1 VEQNGGIMAK
11 IIPIDEYRDLHAV
24 RAGFGLWRHFFNEDF
39 NARTGLSELSPGTL
53 GRLAEPGDDS
63 TTALYSLI
71 IGFLGLG
78 QSETFESLDSHIQSY
93 VLDIHL
99 FMADQI
105 RFEIMYRLGWLDQF
119 IGNRFTL
126 YEMVKQFER
135 VKQAC
140 QEQPPQLARDHRG
153 YNDYRLLID
162 RDKQVFIRRMLF
174 SALEAFKTTN
184 KF

>member
-1 VEQNGGIMAK
+1 MAK
-11 IIPIDEYRDLHAV
+11 IIPSDEYRDLHAL
-24 RAGFGLWRHFFNEDF
+24 RAGYSHWRNFFNDDF
-39 NARTGLSELSPGTL
+39 NARTGLSELCPATL

-78 QSETFESLDSHIQSY
+78 QAETFESLDSQLQSY

-105 RFEIMYRLGWLDQF
+105 RFEMMYRLGWLDQF
-119 IGNRFTL
+119 IGNRFAL
-126 YEMVKQFER
+126 FEMVKQFKH

-140 QEQPPQLARDHRG
+140 QKMPPQLAKDHPG
-153 YNDYRLLID
+153 FNDYRSLID
-162 RDKQVFIRRMLF
+162 RDKQVFIRRMLS
-174 SALEAFKTTN
+174 SAIEAFKSAN
-184 KF
+184 NL